1 MERLVVFNS
10 ENVVSTDKPKGKDGG
25 TGSTVEVAGR
35 KKLGEIT
42 NLPCPP
48 KLSSHFEKMQ
58 TVSLPA
64 KDIIQQLQNENMAL
78 KKVLADRNKLIESSR
93 IELHNLRSNLEKLK
107 LQNSQL
113 AQANSQLLQVPVSLL
128 LSNTSS
134 LKALKHELGCRNGLR
149 KALQLEAD
157 AADSSN
163 EVVPAQ
169 PDNGKKDKARDQFGS
184 SDHNEYTALSV
195 DSLKKRR
202 QSIRLKCDDSKTGKD
217 VFVKDEAEVPIS
229 SVTADPACES
239 SGTLDQSVMKVGA
252 KKKADNQE
260 YSMNISDDSACLR
273 RRSMRFKF
281 DATQTSETKNVQM
294 MATAETPRDADS
306 DVLKLV
312 KEENV
317 EDSLLTTKSQ
327 VSHRHSVGRPQRHAA
342 VKIHS
347 YTEVPINAK
356 LRRPE

>member
-10 ENVVSTDKPKGKDGG
+10 ENVVSTDKPKGKDGE
-25 TGSTVEVAGR
+25 TGYTVGVDGR

-48 KLSSHFEKMQ
+48 KLSSHFENMQ

-64 KDIIQQLQNENMAL
+64 KDIIHQLQNENMAL

-93 IELHNLRSNLEKLK
+93 IELHNLRSNLGKLK
-107 LQNSQL
+107 LQNSQFAL
-113 AQANSQLLQVPVSLL
+113 ANSQLLQELNSGKDR
-128 LSNTSS
+128 
-134 LKALKHELGCRNGLR
+134 LKALNHELGCRNGLR

-157 AADSSN
+157 AADSSK

-169 PDNGKKDKARDQFGS
+169 PDNGKKDKARVQFGG
-184 SDHNEYTALSV
+184 SDPLSNSAKGGV
-195 DSLKKRR
+195 RDKVESQVLKKRR
-202 QSIRLKCDDSKTGKD
+202 QSIRLKCDDSKTDKD

-239 SGTLDQSVMKVGA
+239 SGTLDQSVRKVGA
-252 KKKADNQE
+252 KKKADNH
-260 YSMNISDDSACLR
+260 DSCLR
-273 RRSMRFKF
+273 RPSMRFKF
-281 DATQTSETKNVQM
+281 DVTQASETKNVQM

-306 DVLKLV
+306 DALKLV
-312 KEENV
+312 KEENI
-317 EDSLLTTKSQ
+317 EDSSLTTKSQ

-347 YTEVPINAK
+347 YKEVPIKGK